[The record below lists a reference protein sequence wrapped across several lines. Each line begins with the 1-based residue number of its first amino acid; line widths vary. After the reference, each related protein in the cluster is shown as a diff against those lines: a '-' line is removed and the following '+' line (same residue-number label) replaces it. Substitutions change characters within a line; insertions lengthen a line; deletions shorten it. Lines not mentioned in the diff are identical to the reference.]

1 MWFGRQAPP
10 LTDVGGREAPPCD
23 HQKPGV
29 AMKDENIEIALEDLV
44 KTYRGRRVVDGVSI
58 SLKKG
63 EVVGL
68 LGPNGAGKTT
78 TFYMMVGLV
87 KPERGRVI
95 LNGRN
100 ITRLPMHRRARMGMG
115 YLAQE
120 NSVFR
125 RLTVEENIRLIWQQ
139 NHVPVPDQKRRLP
152 PLLEEFGLSNLIKQP
167 AFTLSGGERRR
178 VEIARALATNPDF
191 LLLDEPFT
199 GVDPIAVSD
208 IQEIIMNLKQ
218 KGIGILITDH
228 SVRETLAITQ
238 RAYIIREGKILVS
251 GESKEVAQ
259 SPIARKYYLG
269 ERFRFDFWD
278 DGKNENPR

>member
-1 MWFGRQAPP
+1 MEQE
-10 LTDVGGREAPPCD
+10 T
-23 HQKPGV
+23 
-29 AMKDENIEIALEDLV
+29 IEIALEELV

-63 EVVGL
+63 EIVGL

-87 KPERGRVI
+87 RPERGRVV
-95 LNGRN
+95 LNGRD
-100 ITRLPMHRRARMGMG
+100 ITRFPMHRRARMGMG

-139 NHVPVPDQKRRLP
+139 NHIPSAEQKKRLS
-152 PLLEEFGLSNLIKQP
+152 PLLEEFGLSNLSRQP

-178 VEIARALATNPDF
+178 VEIARSLATNPDF

-208 IQEIIMNLKQ
+208 IQEIIMNLKK

-251 GESKEVAQ
+251 GESREVAK

-269 ERFRFDFWD
+269 ERFRFDFWGD
-278 DGKNENPR
+278 DENENP

>member
-1 MWFGRQAPP
+1 
-10 LTDVGGREAPPCD
+10 
-23 HQKPGV
+23 
-29 AMKDENIEIALEDLV
+29 MKLALEGLV
-44 KTYRGRRVVDGVSI
+44 KSYRGRRVVDGVSL
-58 SLKKG
+58 SVNKG
-63 EVVGL
+63 EIVGL

-78 TFYMMVGLV
+78 TFYMCVGLIM
-87 KPERGRVI
+87 PERGEI
-95 LNGRN
+95 FLNGTQV
-100 ITRLPMHRRARMGMG
+100 TRLPMHVRARMGMG

-125 RLTVEENIRLIWQQ
+125 RLTVGENIRAIWQIRHISPQ
-139 NHVPVPDQKRRLP
+139 EQEERLHG
-152 PLLEEFGLSNLIKQP
+152 LLDEFGLASLEKQP
-167 AFTLSGGERRR
+167 AFSLSGGERRR

-208 IQEIIMNLKQ
+208 IQDIILNLKQ

-238 RAYIIREGKILVS
+238 RAFIIREGKILVS
-251 GESKEVAQ
+251 GESEEVAQ

-269 ERFRFDFWD
+269 ERFRFD
-278 DGKNENPR
+278 